1 MESVKNSWALILL
14 IFCCIGCSDQQ
25 DYSPKPRGF
34 FRIEFPEKQY
44 KKAETGC
51 PFDFEMPTYAILSQ
65 EDRTHPC
72 WKNLD
77 FPQFNARLHV
87 SYLPITDKTPLSQ
100 LTEDARTFAF
110 KHTTKATAIDQSV
123 IKNKLSN
130 ATGIQYDIAGN
141 TASNYQFY
149 LTDSSKHYFRAA
161 LYFNEKPHV
170 DSIAPVLEFIKKD
183 INHLIES
190 FWWK

>member
-1 MESVKNSWALILL
+1 MFLL
-14 IFCCIGCSDQQ
+14 ICCCIGCSRQE

-34 FRIEFPEKQY
+34 FRIEFPEKKY
-44 KKAETGC
+44 EKVETGC
-51 PFDFEMPTYAILSQ
+51 PFGFEIPSYSILSE
-65 EDRTHPC
+65 EDSHKHPC

-87 SYLPITDKTPLSQ
+87 SYLPITQKTPLNQ
-100 LTEDARTFAF
+100 LIEDARTFAF
-110 KHTTKATAIDQSV
+110 KHTTKATAIDQSA
-123 IKNKLSN
+123 IKNDQPNVSGL
-130 ATGIQYDIAGN
+130 QYEISGN

-183 INHLIES
+183 INHLIQS